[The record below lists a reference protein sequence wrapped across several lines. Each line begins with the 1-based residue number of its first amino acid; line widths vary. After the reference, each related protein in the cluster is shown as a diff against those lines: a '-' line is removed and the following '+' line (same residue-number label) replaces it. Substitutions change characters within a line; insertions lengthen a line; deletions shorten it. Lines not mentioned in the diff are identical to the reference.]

1 MRALKILAAAL
12 ALGVATPA
20 LAQDRGTFE
29 LGAYGRYMILDEDL
43 NLDNPIGF
51 GGRVGLFLARNLA
64 VEFETS
70 RNNAKTPGTD
80 IETMINP
87 LYLRLAWH
95 IPFSAGWKGVIGA
108 GWVRDRMELPSGY
121 KWTDDGYSLS
131 ASLQRS
137 LSDRVGL
144 RFDAIGDVL
153 MSPLYETS
161 TAEFKT
167 GNISLQ
173 AGLNFRFGRVGPK
186 DADKDGVTDD
196 LDACPGTALGE
207 MVDARGC
214 VPPKDADRD
223 GVIDANDRC
232 ANTPVGTPVDAAGCP
247 RDSDR
252 DGVIDANDRCGNTP
266 AGTRVDATGCP
277 VPVDTDRDGVMDN
290 VDACANTPAGTRV
303 DARGCPIP
311 VDSDSDGVMD
321 NADTCPNTPT
331 GTRVDSRGCAIVF
344 EAGRTSIVLEGVTFA
359 TNRSELTPE
368 AMVVLDRVAAA
379 LVNATDVNV
388 EVQGHTDISG
398 SRALN
403 MRLSGARAESVRAY
417 LVSKGVAASRMTA
430 RGYGPDQ
437 PTASNATT
445 LGRSQNRRVELR
457 RTN

>member
-1 MRALKILAAAL
+1 MRAFKILATAL

-20 LAQDRGTFE
+20 LAQERGTFD
-29 LGAYGRYMILDEDL
+29 LGLYGRYMLLDEDL

-64 VEFETS
+64 VEFEHS
-70 RNNAKTPGTD
+70 LNNAKTSGTD
-80 IETMINP
+80 LETKLNP
-87 LYLRLAWH
+87 MYLRLAWH
-95 IPFSAGWKGVIGA
+95 IPFTQGWKGIVGA
-108 GWVRDRMELPSGY
+108 GWVRDRMELPTGY
-121 KWTDDGYSLS
+121 QWIDDGYSLS
-131 ASLQRS
+131 GSLQRS
-137 LSDRVGL
+137 FSDRVAI

-153 MSPLYETS
+153 MSPYRETS

-167 GNISLQ
+167 GNISFQ
-173 AGLNFRFGRVGPK
+173 AGLNFRFGKMGPK

-232 ANTPVGTPVDAAGCP
+232 ANTPVGTQVDAAGCP

-252 DGVIDANDRCGNTP
+252 DGVVDANDRCGNTP

-321 NADTCPNTPT
+321 NADTCPNTPA

-403 MRLSGARAESVRAY
+403 MRLSSARAESVRAY
-417 LVSKGVAASRMTA
+417 LASKGVAASRMTA

>member
-1 MRALKILAAAL
+1 MRAFRILAAAL
-12 ALGVATPA
+12 ALGLATPA
-20 LAQDRGTFE
+20 LAQDRGTFD
-29 LGAYGRYMILDEDL
+29 LGLYGRYMLLDDDL
-43 NLDNPIGF
+43 NLENSIGF
-51 GGRVGLFLARNLA
+51 GGRLGLFLARNLA
-64 VEFETS
+64 VEFEHSIT
-70 RNNAKTPGTD
+70 NADASVGSG
-80 IETMINP
+80 ETKIQP
-87 LYLRLAWH
+87 FYLRLAYH
-95 IPFSAGWKGVIGA
+95 IPLGSSWKGILGA

-121 KWTDDGYSLS
+121 EWNDDGYSLS
-131 ASLQRS
+131 ASLQRNF
-137 LSDRVGL
+137 SDRVGL
-144 RFDAIGDVL
+144 RVDAIGDVL
-153 MSPLYETS
+153 LSPLYETAGS
-161 TAEFKT
+161 ESKT
-167 GNISLQ
+167 GNISIQ
-173 AGLNFRFGRVGPK
+173 AGLNFRFGKSGPK

-196 LDACPGTALGE
+196 LDACPATPLGE

-232 ANTPVGTPVDAAGCP
+232 ANTPVGTAVDAAGCP

-277 VPVDTDRDGVMDN
+277 VPVDSDRDGVMDN

-311 VDSDSDGVMD
+311 VDSDGDGVMD
-321 NADTCPNTPT
+321 NADTCPNTAA

-388 EVQGHTDISG
+388 EVQGHTDVSG

-437 PTASNATT
+437 PTAPNTT
-445 LGRSQNRRVELR
+445 ALGRSQNRRVELR